1 MSILGFENPYVTNAL
16 QMTGFTSGAQAY
28 QASPYGG
35 SSIYDNSYYN
45 NNGFGTSA
53 QGLLGMNVN
62 APANFAAN
70 LGGMFGPLQTTSF
83 PADMYASYGAA
94 QPAFMPTDPFSMM
107 GVGGASQF
115 GAVDPLAMIS
125 GGAQMGVI
133 DSTTILLLSGL
144 GGMGESSGSY
154 SMLDLIRDV
163 FKPILGIDE
172 IEEKADRAYRKA
184 EKAEKKAE
192 KAEKAAKNADDKANQ
207 ANDTANQANDKS
219 TDTENKVDETINQLK
234 TQGLKDLGV
243 SEEEATKLLGIS
255 VVDADGNLLSDDQIK
270 EKVKEVLGPSDT
282 QIDEAFD
289 VLKLDKAVVQKEALT
304 DAGLTG
310 FRTKILAVNIK
321 NADDTMRTDE
331 EIKADLRNLTHA
343 ANSRVKLTEEQ
354 IETALEVLKY
364 EDADVEAARN
374 QKLLDLGL
382 SEEYAKNLQAI
393 SLVDGDGNARSDANV
408 KDQMKRNFDIPYE
421 VESII
426 NTLKLGNTEA

>member
-45 NNGFGTSA
+45 NNSFGTSA

-184 EKAEKKAE
+184 EKAEKKGR
-192 KAEKAAKNADDKANQ
+192 
-207 ANDTANQANDKS
+207 KS
-219 TDTENKVDETINQLK
+219 
-234 TQGLKDLGV
+234 
-243 SEEEATKLLGIS
+243 
-255 VVDADGNLLSDDQIK
+255 
-270 EKVKEVLGPSDT
+270 
-282 QIDEAFD
+282 
-289 VLKLDKAVVQKEALT
+289 
-304 DAGLTG
+304 
-310 FRTKILAVNIK
+310 
-321 NADDTMRTDE
+321 
-331 EIKADLRNLTHA
+331 
-343 ANSRVKLTEEQ
+343 
-354 IETALEVLKY
+354 
-364 EDADVEAARN
+364 
-374 QKLLDLGL
+374 
-382 SEEYAKNLQAI
+382 
-393 SLVDGDGNARSDANV
+393 
-408 KDQMKRNFDIPYE
+408 
-421 VESII
+421 
-426 NTLKLGNTEA
+426 